1 MTILVDWKLDE
12 STEPFVADEEIR
24 RAVAAAL
31 RHGERSELQV
41 QVVLCSEQALT
52 ALHERFL
59 DDATPTD
66 VITFDLGDDE
76 DDDPSAE
83 IYVSVDMA
91 KRVAAE
97 YSQSVENELLL
108 YVVHGTLHLC
118 GFDDHEQEERRRMR
132 LAEASV
138 FEALGIPFDR
148 ARHESL

>member
-1 MTILVDWKLDE
+1 MTILVDWELE
-12 STEPFVADEEIR
+12 ANEEPLVADDLIC

-31 RHGERSELQV
+31 RYGQRDELQV
-41 QVVLCSEQALT
+41 QVVLCSENALT

-59 DDATPTD
+59 DDSTPTD
-66 VITFDLGDDE
+66 VITFDLGDD
-76 DDDPSAE
+76 DDEAPSAE

-118 GFDDHEQEERRRMR
+118 GYDDHDEEERREMR

-138 FEALGIPFDR
+138 FDALGIPFDR